1 MLNIM
6 VILYIMISCGVNM
19 LKKIVKFQQNN
30 PNIYI
35 GGSVAL
41 LLQDA
46 IPFRIPKDID
56 IITPNKIH
64 IHDIFKVE
72 SNKHPRIRSYKYNDL
87 KWELFYNPEAKYIEY
102 IYIGN
107 IIKLSPVDEIM
118 NWKYRFQKYAP
129 DNIKNNTDIEYY
141 ETN

>member
-1 MLNIM
+1 
-6 VILYIMISCGVNM
+6 MISYGV
-19 LKKIVKFQQNN
+19 KILNQLVEFQKNN
-30 PNIYI
+30 PNVYI

-56 IITPNKIH
+56 VITPNKIH

-87 KWELFYNPEAKYIEY
+87 KWELFYNPEAKYTEY

-118 NWKYRFQKYAP
+118 SWKYRFQKHAP